1 MNIPHIPVLLEEV
14 KEAFAGIDEG
24 YIVDCTL
31 GYGGHSEALLEQS
44 LHVKLIFGSS
54 VLRCV
59 RAKRVGC
66 IL

>member
-44 LHVKLIFGSS
+44 LHVKLIY
-54 VLRCV
+54 VYHR
-59 RAKRVGC
+59 
-66 IL
+66 